1 MPNRVNSSK
10 ILRREISVPTESH
23 LKSIK
28 FADCRI
34 SSLCKFTISLTATII
49 FHWAQVMCLSRAT
62 QNNNIKALFFASVPW
77 LGVAERE
84 SKIGIRA
91 RCVFTLLLAMK
102 GESHFASLP
111 AAPHPLPPRLFLL
124 FDVTSTRL
132 CLFCQWRRRARE
144 KIQLVFRVRETFKKM
159 FYI

>member
-1 MPNRVNSSK
+1 
-10 ILRREISVPTESH
+10 
-23 LKSIK
+23 
-28 FADCRI
+28 
-34 SSLCKFTISLTATII
+34 
-49 FHWAQVMCLSRAT
+49 MCLSRAT
-62 QNNNIKALFFASVPW
+62 QNNNIKALFFAPVPR

-91 RCVFTLLLAMK
+91 RSVFTLSLAMK

-111 AAPHPLPPRLFLL
+111 AAPHPLPPPPRLFLL